1 MTTSERHAKLGGGG
15 LTVKQQLLG
24 SPVTAKKG
32 CSMSEMPPWG
42 MRTRPTVRRN
52 TPPSDTRQ
60 WGGRQATW
68 IGPTR

>member
-1 MTTSERHAKLGGGG
+1 
-15 LTVKQQLLG
+15 
-24 SPVTAKKG
+24 
-32 CSMSEMPPWG
+32 MSETPPWG
-42 MRTRPTVRRN
+42 MRTRPTVRGN